1 MSKTVYP
8 YKNININ
15 VNGEDED
22 AFVGCC
28 SLKQLIDKL
37 KLMEISEN
45 EYENVKISAN
55 DEYCFNITY
64 TKQKTQQE
72 IDEEIL
78 EKENIKIKRQEE
90 KEKRKQEKEKAKQE
104 KQKVWDSLNEEQKRI
119 LGLKIK

>member
-78 EKENIKIKRQEE
+78 EKENIKSRDRKKKKKENKKKKKQSKKNKRYGI
-90 KEKRKQEKEKAKQE
+90 R
-104 KQKVWDSLNEEQKRI
+104 
-119 LGLKIK
+119 